1 MKTKEIRS
9 IKLDNVSAQ
18 EDGDIRY
25 IYGKIPYNTKSQKM
39 YIGYSNCRFEKLD
52 RNVFHK
58 TLGDK
63 SNVFANYSHDQ
74 SKILGSTK
82 SNTLEL
88 EDKEDGLYI
97 RCKVPNT
104 SWGNDTWEVI
114 SRGDVTTMSFE
125 FIPYDWVDDQV
136 EDTVTLR
143 SAKLEAVAFCVAE
156 PAYLET
162 DSYASFR
169 KRNIDLEKLSEA
181 IDEGKVTEDVKKL
194 AKTLND
200 LIAKEEE
207 RVKEEEAKEKEKQ
220 EKESEEKPEKV
231 KEEEAKEEKEPE
243 EKQEKESEE
252 KQEKES
258 EVKPEAELEEIKE
271 QPKVEEKAVE
281 KEQSEDTP
289 NNDTKTETEVDEEY
303 KKKLEQLKDLE
314 RELSTV
320 LESM

>member
-18 EDGDIRY
+18 EEGEIRY

-125 FIPYDWVDDQV
+125 FIPYDWVDDEV

-143 SAKLEAVAFCVAE
+143 SAKLEAVAFCVTE

-169 KRNIDLEKLSEA
+169 KRNIDLEKLAEA

-207 RVKEEEAKEKEKQ
+207 RVKEEKAKEEPKENK
-220 EKESEEKPEKV
+220 
-231 KEEEAKEEKEPE
+231 EEAKPKEE
-243 EKQEKESEE
+243 
-252 KQEKES
+252 
-258 EVKPEAELEEIKE
+258 LNKE

-281 KEQSEDTP
+281 KEQSADTP
-289 NNDTKTETEVDEEY
+289 NKDTKTETEVDEEY
-303 KKKLEQLKDLE
+303 KNKLEQLKDLE
-314 RELSTV
+314 KELSAV

>member
-63 SNVFANYSHDQ
+63 SNVFANYAHDQ
-74 SKILGSTK
+74 RKILGSTK

-207 RVKEEEAKEKEKQ
+207 RVKEEEAKEKEK
-220 EKESEEKPEKV
+220 
-231 KEEEAKEEKEPE
+231 EKEPE
-243 EKQEKESEE
+243 
-252 KQEKES
+252 
-258 EVKPEAELEEIKE
+258 VKPDNKEELNKE

-281 KEQSEDTP
+281 KEQSADTP

-303 KKKLEQLKDLE
+303 KNKLEQLKNLE
-314 RELSTV
+314 KELSAV

>member
-9 IKLDNVSAQ
+9 IKLDNVTAQ
-18 EDGDIRY
+18 KDGDIRY

-39 YIGYSNCRFEKLD
+39 YIGYSDCRFEKLD

-207 RVKEEEAKEKEKQ
+207 RVKE
-220 EKESEEKPEKV
+220 
-231 KEEEAKEEKEPE
+231 KEEKE
-243 EKQEKESEE
+243 EKEE
-252 KQEKES
+252 
-258 EVKPEAELEEIKE
+258 KPEAELEEVKEEKEPSNKEELNKE

-281 KEQSEDTP
+281 KEQSADTP

-303 KKKLEQLKDLE
+303 KKKLEQLKNLE
-314 RELSTV
+314 KELSAV

>member
-207 RVKEEEAKEKEKQ
+207 RVKEEKAKQ
-220 EKESEEKPEKV
+220 EKEKPE
-231 KEEEAKEEKEPE
+231 E
-243 EKQEKESEE
+243 
-252 KQEKES
+252 ES
-258 EVKPEAELEEIKE
+258 EVKPEAELEEIKEQPKVEEKAKEELNKE

-303 KKKLEQLKDLE
+303 KNKLEQLKNLE
-314 RELSTV
+314 KELSAV
-320 LESM
+320 LETM

>member
-220 EKESEEKPEKV
+220 EKESEVKP
-231 KEEEAKEEKEPE
+231 EAKEE
-243 EKQEKESEE
+243 EKQ
-252 KQEKES
+252 

-314 RELSTV
+314 KELSTV

>member
-18 EDGDIRY
+18 EDGNIRY

-39 YIGYSNCRFEKLD
+39 YIGYSDCRFEKLD

-125 FIPYDWVDDQV
+125 FIPYDWVDDKI

-207 RVKEEEAKEKEKQ
+207 RVKEEKEANKEAE
-220 EKESEEKPEKV
+220 
-231 KEEEAKEEKEPE
+231 
-243 EKQEKESEE
+243 
-252 KQEKES
+252 
-258 EVKPEAELEEIKE
+258 PEAELEEIKEEEEKEVKEKKEVNKEKEVKEKKE

-289 NNDTKTETEVDEEY
+289 NKDTKTETEVDEEY
-303 KKKLEQLKDLE
+303 KNKLEQLKNLE
-314 RELSTV
+314 KELSAV

>member
-125 FIPYDWVDDQV
+125 FIPYDWVDDEV

-207 RVKEEEAKEKEKQ
+207 RVKEEKEKQ
-220 EKESEEKPEKV
+220 E
-231 KEEEAKEEKEPE
+231 
-243 EKQEKESEE
+243 
-252 KQEKES
+252 
-258 EVKPEAELEEIKE
+258 EVKPEAELEEIKEQPKAKEKEKPEEKQEKEPDNKEELNKE

-289 NNDTKTETEVDEEY
+289 NKDTKTKTEVDEEY
-303 KKKLEQLKDLE
+303 KNKLEQLKDLE
-314 RELSTV
+314 KELSAV

>member
-1 MKTKEIRS
+1 M
-9 IKLDNVSAQ
+9 
-18 EDGDIRY
+18 
-25 IYGKIPYNTKSQKM
+25 
-39 YIGYSNCRFEKLD
+39 
-52 RNVFHK
+52 
-58 TLGDK
+58 
-63 SNVFANYSHDQ
+63 
-74 SKILGSTK
+74 
-82 SNTLEL
+82 EL

-207 RVKEEEAKEKEKQ
+207 RVKEEK
-220 EKESEEKPEKV
+220 
-231 KEEEAKEEKEPE
+231 AKEEKEE
-243 EKQEKESEE
+243 
-252 KQEKES
+252 
-258 EVKPEAELEEIKE
+258 KPEAELEEVKEEKEPSNKEEVKE

-281 KEQSEDTP
+281 KEQSADTP

-303 KKKLEQLKDLE
+303 KKKLEQLKNLE
-314 RELSTV
+314 KELSAV

>member
-207 RVKEEEAKEKEKQ
+207 RVKEEEEAKEKEAKEKEPEAEEAKEKSEAEEAKEKEK
-220 EKESEEKPEKV
+220 SEA
-231 KEEEAKEEKEPE
+231 EEAK
-243 EKQEKESEE
+243 
-252 KQEKES
+252 
-258 EVKPEAELEEIKE
+258 EIKE

-303 KKKLEQLKDLE
+303 KNKLEQLKDLE
-314 RELSTV
+314 KELSAV

>member
-104 SWGNDTWEVI
+104 TWGNDTWEVI

-194 AKTLND
+194 AKQFVGNFKD
-200 LIAKEEE
+200 ANNIIAKEEE
-207 RVKEEEAKEKEKQ
+207 RVKEEEAKE
-220 EKESEEKPEKV
+220 
-231 KEEEAKEEKEPE
+231 EKEP
-243 EKQEKESEE
+243 
-252 KQEKES
+252 

-289 NNDTKTETEVDEEY
+289 NNDTKTETKVDEEY

>member
-125 FIPYDWVDDQV
+125 FIPYDWVDDEV
-136 EDTVTLR
+136 ENTVTLR

-207 RVKEEEAKEKEKQ
+207 RVKEEKEKQ
-220 EKESEEKPEKV
+220 EKEP
-231 KEEEAKEEKEPE
+231 EEE
-243 EKQEKESEE
+243 
-252 KQEKES
+252 
-258 EVKPEAELEEIKE
+258 LNKE

-281 KEQSEDTP
+281 KEQSADTP
-289 NNDTKTETEVDEEY
+289 NKDTKTETEVDEEY
-303 KKKLEQLKDLE
+303 KNKLEQLKNLE
-314 RELSTV
+314 KELSAV

>member
-39 YIGYSNCRFEKLD
+39 YIGYSDCRFEKLD

-125 FIPYDWVDDQV
+125 FIPYDWVEDKI
-136 EDTVTLR
+136 EDTVILR

-207 RVKEEEAKEKEKQ
+207 RVKEEKEKEP
-220 EKESEEKPEKV
+220 KEEEKP
-231 KEEEAKEEKEPE
+231 KEE
-243 EKQEKESEE
+243 
-252 KQEKES
+252 
-258 EVKPEAELEEIKE
+258 PEAELEEVKEEENKEVKE

-303 KKKLEQLKDLE
+303 KNKLEQLKNLE
-314 RELSTV
+314 KELSAV

>member
-207 RVKEEEAKEKEKQ
+207 RVKEEEAKEKE
-220 EKESEEKPEKV
+220 PDN
-231 KEEEAKEEKEPE
+231 KEEPN
-243 EKQEKESEE
+243 
-252 KQEKES
+252 
-258 EVKPEAELEEIKE
+258 KE

-281 KEQSEDTP
+281 KEQSADTP
-289 NNDTKTETEVDEEY
+289 NNDTKTETKVDEEY

-314 RELSTV
+314 KELSTV

>member
-39 YIGYSNCRFEKLD
+39 YIGYSDCRFEKLD

-125 FIPYDWVDDQV
+125 FIPYDWVEDKI
-136 EDTVTLR
+136 EDTVILR

-207 RVKEEEAKEKEKQ
+207 RVKEEKEKE
-220 EKESEEKPEKV
+220 P
-231 KEEEAKEEKEPE
+231 KEEENKE
-243 EKQEKESEE
+243 
-252 KQEKES
+252 
-258 EVKPEAELEEIKE
+258 VKE

-303 KKKLEQLKDLE
+303 KNKLEQLKNLE
-314 RELSTV
+314 KELSTV

>member
-18 EDGDIRY
+18 EEGDIRY

-207 RVKEEEAKEKEKQ
+207 RVKEEEAKEKEA
-220 EKESEEKPEKV
+220 KEEQPKVEEK
-231 KEEEAKEEKEPE
+231 AKEEKE
-243 EKQEKESEE
+243 KQEKE
-252 KQEKES
+252 
-258 EVKPEAELEEIKE
+258 PEAELEEIKE

-289 NNDTKTETEVDEEY
+289 NKNTKTETEVDEEY

-314 RELSTV
+314 KELSTV

>member
-25 IYGKIPYNTKSQKM
+25 IYGKIPYNTKSQKTH
-39 YIGYSNCRFEKLD
+39 IGYSNCRFEKLD

-125 FIPYDWVDDQV
+125 FIPYDWVEDEV

-143 SAKLEAVAFCVAE
+143 SAKLEAVAFCVAD
-156 PAYLET
+156 PAYLDT
-162 DSYASFR
+162 YSYASFR

-207 RVKEEEAKEKEKQ
+207 RVKEEAKEK
-220 EKESEEKPEKV
+220 
-231 KEEEAKEEKEPE
+231 
-243 EKQEKESEE
+243 E

-303 KKKLEQLKDLE
+303 KNKLEQLKNLE
-314 RELSTV
+314 KELSAV

>member
-207 RVKEEEAKEKEKQ
+207 RVKEEKQ
-220 EKESEEKPEKV
+220 P
-231 KEEEAKEEKEPE
+231 
-243 EKQEKESEE
+243 EE

-281 KEQSEDTP
+281 KEQSADTP
-289 NNDTKTETEVDEEY
+289 NKDTKTETEVDEEY

-314 RELSTV
+314 KELSAV

>member
-9 IKLDNVSAQ
+9 IKLENVSAH

-39 YIGYSNCRFEKLD
+39 YIGYSDCRFEKLD

-125 FIPYDWVDDQV
+125 FIPYDWVEDKI
-136 EDTVTLR
+136 EDTVILR

-207 RVKEEEAKEKEKQ
+207 RVKEEKEAE
-220 EKESEEKPEKV
+220 P
-231 KEEEAKEEKEPE
+231 KEEENKEE
-243 EKQEKESEE
+243 
-252 KQEKES
+252 
-258 EVKPEAELEEIKE
+258 PEAELEEIKEEKEENKEVKE

-281 KEQSEDTP
+281 KEQSADTP

-303 KKKLEQLKDLE
+303 KNKLEQLKNLE
-314 RELSTV
+314 KELSTV

>member
-9 IKLDNVSAQ
+9 IKLENVSAQ

-39 YIGYSNCRFEKLD
+39 YIGYSDCRFEKLD

-125 FIPYDWVDDQV
+125 FIPYDWVEDKI
-136 EDTVTLR
+136 EDTVILR

-207 RVKEEEAKEKEKQ
+207 RVKEEKEAE
-220 EKESEEKPEKV
+220 P
-231 KEEEAKEEKEPE
+231 KEEEKAKEE
-243 EKQEKESEE
+243 
-252 KQEKES
+252 
-258 EVKPEAELEEIKE
+258 PEAELEEIKEEENKEVKE

-303 KKKLEQLKDLE
+303 KNKLEQLKNLE
-314 RELSTV
+314 KELSAV

>member
-207 RVKEEEAKEKEKQ
+207 RVKEEEAKEKEK
-220 EKESEEKPEKV
+220 
-231 KEEEAKEEKEPE
+231 PE
-243 EKQEKESEE
+243 EKQEK
-252 KQEKES
+252 KQEKE
-258 EVKPEAELEEIKE
+258 PEAEKTKEEKEPDNKEELNKE

-314 RELSTV
+314 KELSTV

>member
-9 IKLDNVSAQ
+9 IKLDSVTAQ

-39 YIGYSNCRFEKLD
+39 YIGYSDCRFEKLD

-125 FIPYDWVDDQV
+125 FIPYDWVDDKI

-207 RVKEEEAKEKEKQ
+207 RVKEEKAE
-220 EKESEEKPEKV
+220 
-231 KEEEAKEEKEPE
+231 EEKEAEPE
-243 EKQEKESEE
+243 AKPENKEENKEE
-252 KQEKES
+252 
-258 EVKPEAELEEIKE
+258 KPEAELEEVEE

-303 KKKLEQLKDLE
+303 KKKLEQLKNLE
-314 RELSTV
+314 KELSAV

>member
-39 YIGYSNCRFEKLD
+39 YIGYSDCRFEKLD

-125 FIPYDWVDDQV
+125 FIPYDWVDDKI
-136 EDTVTLR
+136 EDTVILR

-207 RVKEEEAKEKEKQ
+207 RVKEEKEAKPEEVKVEEKEP
-220 EKESEEKPEKV
+220 KERV
-231 KEEEAKEEKEPE
+231 KEEENKE
-243 EKQEKESEE
+243 
-252 KQEKES
+252 
-258 EVKPEAELEEIKE
+258 VKE

-303 KKKLEQLKDLE
+303 KNKLEQLKNLE
-314 RELSTV
+314 KELSAV

>member
-39 YIGYSNCRFEKLD
+39 YIGYSDCRFEKLD

-125 FIPYDWVDDQV
+125 FIPYDWVDDKI

-207 RVKEEEAKEKEKQ
+207 RVKEEKEAK
-220 EKESEEKPEKV
+220 PEN
-231 KEEEAKEEKEPE
+231 KEE
-243 EKQEKESEE
+243 
-252 KQEKES
+252 
-258 EVKPEAELEEIKE
+258 KPEAELEEVKEEKEPSNKEEKE

-281 KEQSEDTP
+281 KEQSADTP

-303 KKKLEQLKDLE
+303 KNKLEQLKNLE
-314 RELSTV
+314 KELSAV

>member
-125 FIPYDWVDDQV
+125 FIPYDWVDDEV

-207 RVKEEEAKEKEKQ
+207 RVKEEEAKEEK
-220 EKESEEKPEKV
+220 
-231 KEEEAKEEKEPE
+231 AKEEKET
-243 EKQEKESEE
+243 
-252 KQEKES
+252 
-258 EVKPEAELEEIKE
+258 EAELEEIKE

-281 KEQSEDTP
+281 KEQSADTP

-314 RELSTV
+314 KELSTV

>member
-39 YIGYSNCRFEKLD
+39 YIGYSDCRFEKLD

-125 FIPYDWVDDQV
+125 FIPYDWVEDQI

-207 RVKEEEAKEKEKQ
+207 RVKEEKEQPKEKEQ
-220 EKESEEKPEKV
+220 
-231 KEEEAKEEKEPE
+231 
-243 EKQEKESEE
+243 
-252 KQEKES
+252 
-258 EVKPEAELEEIKE
+258 PEAELEEVKEEKEAEQPKERVKEEKE
-271 QPKVEEKAVE
+271 QPKVEGKAVE

-303 KKKLEQLKDLE
+303 KNKLEQLKNLE
-314 RELSTV
+314 KELSAV

>member
-207 RVKEEEAKEKEKQ
+207 RVKEEEAKEKEK
-220 EKESEEKPEKV
+220 
-231 KEEEAKEEKEPE
+231 PE
-243 EKQEKESEE
+243 EKQEKEP
-252 KQEKES
+252 

-271 QPKVEEKAVE
+271 QPEVEEKAVE

-314 RELSTV
+314 KELSTV

>member
-207 RVKEEEAKEKEKQ
+207 RVKEEKVKEEKAKEEEKVKEEKAKEEVKEKQ
-220 EKESEEKPEKV
+220 EKE
-231 KEEEAKEEKEPE
+231 
-243 EKQEKESEE
+243 
-252 KQEKES
+252 
-258 EVKPEAELEEIKE
+258 PEAELEEIKE

-289 NNDTKTETEVDEEY
+289 NKDTKTETEVDEEY
-303 KKKLEQLKDLE
+303 KNKLEQLKNLE
-314 RELSTV
+314 KELSAV

>member
-125 FIPYDWVDDQV
+125 FIPYDWVDDEV

-194 AKTLND
+194 AKTLNE

-207 RVKEEEAKEKEKQ
+207 R
-220 EKESEEKPEKV
+220 V

-243 EKQEKESEE
+243 EKQEKEP
-252 KQEKES
+252 

>member
-9 IKLDNVSAQ
+9 IKLENVSAN
-18 EDGDIRY
+18 EDSGTRY

-39 YIGYSNCRFEKLD
+39 YIGYSDCRFEKLD

-63 SNVFANYSHDQ
+63 SNVFANFSHDPN
-74 SKILGSTK
+74 KILGSTK

-125 FIPYDWVDDQV
+125 FIPYDWVDDVV

-207 RVKEEEAKEKEKQ
+207 RVKEENKEAEK
-220 EKESEEKPEKV
+220 
-231 KEEEAKEEKEPE
+231 KEEEPKE
-243 EKQEKESEE
+243 
-252 KQEKES
+252 
-258 EVKPEAELEEIKE
+258 PEAELEEVKEPENKEELNKEKE

-281 KEQSEDTP
+281 KEQSDDTP

-303 KKKLEQLKDLE
+303 KKKLEQLKNLE
-314 RELSTV
+314 KELSAV

>member
-18 EDGDIRY
+18 EEGTERY

-39 YIGYSNCRFEKLD
+39 YIGYSDCRFEKLD

-88 EDKEDGLYI
+88 KDKEDGLYI

-125 FIPYDWVDDQV
+125 FIPYDWVDDEV

-207 RVKEEEAKEKEKQ
+207 RVKEENKEKQ
-220 EKESEEKPEKV
+220 EKE
-231 KEEEAKEEKEPE
+231 
-243 EKQEKESEE
+243 
-252 KQEKES
+252 
-258 EVKPEAELEEIKE
+258 PEAELEEVKPEEELNKE

-303 KKKLEQLKDLE
+303 KNKLEQLKNLE
-314 RELSTV
+314 KELSAV

>member
-9 IKLDNVSAQ
+9 IKLENVSAQ
-18 EDGDIRY
+18 EEGAIRY

-39 YIGYSNCRFEKLD
+39 YIGYSDCRFEKLD

-125 FIPYDWVDDQV
+125 FIPYDWVDDKI

-200 LIAKEEE
+200 LISKEEE
-207 RVKEEEAKEKEKQ
+207 RVKEEEAK
-220 EKESEEKPEKV
+220 
-231 KEEEAKEEKEPE
+231 AKEE
-243 EKQEKESEE
+243 
-252 KQEKES
+252 
-258 EVKPEAELEEIKE
+258 KPEAELEEVKEEKAKAEAENKEEKE

-314 RELSTV
+314 KELSAV

>member
-125 FIPYDWVDDQV
+125 FIPYDWVDDEA

-207 RVKEEEAKEKEKQ
+207 RVKEEK
-220 EKESEEKPEKV
+220 
-231 KEEEAKEEKEPE
+231 AKEEKEPDNKEEQPKVE
-243 EKQEKESEE
+243 EKAKE
-252 KQEKES
+252 

-281 KEQSEDTP
+281 KEQSADTP
-289 NNDTKTETEVDEEY
+289 NKDTKTETEVDEEY
-303 KKKLEQLKDLE
+303 KNKLEQLKNLE
-314 RELSTV
+314 KELSAV

>member
-220 EKESEEKPEKV
+220 EKESE
-231 KEEEAKEEKEPE
+231 
-243 EKQEKESEE
+243 
-252 KQEKES
+252 
-258 EVKPEAELEEIKE
+258 VKPEAELEEIKEQPEVEEKAKEELNKE

-281 KEQSEDTP
+281 KEQSADTP

-314 RELSTV
+314 KELSTV

>member
-9 IKLDNVSAQ
+9 IKLDNVTAQ

-39 YIGYSNCRFEKLD
+39 YIGYSDCRFEKLD

-125 FIPYDWVDDQV
+125 FIPYDWSEDRI

-207 RVKEEEAKEKEKQ
+207 RVKEEEEEKKEEN
-220 EKESEEKPEKV
+220 KESANK
-231 KEEEAKEEKEPE
+231 
-243 EKQEKESEE
+243 
-252 KQEKES
+252 
-258 EVKPEAELEEIKE
+258 EAELEEVKESEDNKE

-281 KEQSEDTP
+281 KEQSGDTP

-303 KKKLEQLKDLE
+303 KKKLEQLKNLE
-314 RELSTV
+314 KELSTV

>member
-207 RVKEEEAKEKEKQ
+207 RVKEEKEKQ
-220 EKESEEKPEKV
+220 EKE
-231 KEEEAKEEKEPE
+231 
-243 EKQEKESEE
+243 
-252 KQEKES
+252 
-258 EVKPEAELEEIKE
+258 PEAELEEIKE

-281 KEQSEDTP
+281 KEQSADTP

-303 KKKLEQLKDLE
+303 KKKLEQLKNLE
-314 RELSTV
+314 KELSTV

>member
-194 AKTLND
+194 AKTLNE

-220 EKESEEKPEKV
+220 EKE
-231 KEEEAKEEKEPE
+231 
-243 EKQEKESEE
+243 
-252 KQEKES
+252 
-258 EVKPEAELEEIKE
+258 PEAELEELNKE
-271 QPKVEEKAVE
+271 QPEVEEKAVE
-281 KEQSEDTP
+281 KEQSADTP

-303 KKKLEQLKDLE
+303 KNKLEQLKNLE
-314 RELSTV
+314 KELSAV

>member
-39 YIGYSNCRFEKLD
+39 YIGYSDCRFEKLD

-125 FIPYDWVDDQV
+125 FIPYDWVEDKI
-136 EDTVTLR
+136 EDTVILR

-200 LIAKEEE
+200 LIAKEAEPKAKE
-207 RVKEEEAKEKEKQ
+207 PKEEEK
-220 EKESEEKPEKV
+220 
-231 KEEEAKEEKEPE
+231 AKEE
-243 EKQEKESEE
+243 
-252 KQEKES
+252 
-258 EVKPEAELEEIKE
+258 PEAELEEVKEEENKEVKE

-303 KKKLEQLKDLE
+303 KKKLEQLKNLE
-314 RELSTV
+314 KELSTV

>member
-18 EDGDIRY
+18 EDGDTRY

-143 SAKLEAVAFCVAE
+143 SAKLEAVAFCVTE

-207 RVKEEEAKEKEKQ
+207 RVKEEKEK
-220 EKESEEKPEKV
+220 
-231 KEEEAKEEKEPE
+231 PE
-243 EKQEKESEE
+243 EKQEKEPDNKEE
-252 KQEKES
+252 
-258 EVKPEAELEEIKE
+258 LNKE
-271 QPKVEEKAVE
+271 QPEVEEKAVE

-303 KKKLEQLKDLE
+303 KNKLEQLKDLE
-314 RELSTV
+314 KELSAV
-320 LESM
+320 LESI

>member
-39 YIGYSNCRFEKLD
+39 YIGYSDCRFEKLD

-125 FIPYDWVDDQV
+125 FIPYDWVDDEV

-207 RVKEEEAKEKEKQ
+207 RVKEEE
-220 EKESEEKPEKV
+220 KV
-231 KEEEAKEEKEPE
+231 KEEKAEP
-243 EKQEKESEE
+243 
-252 KQEKES
+252 
-258 EVKPEAELEEIKE
+258 EVKPEAELEEIKEENKEVKE

-281 KEQSEDTP
+281 KEQSGDTP

-303 KKKLEQLKDLE
+303 KNKLEQLKNLE
-314 RELSTV
+314 KELSAV